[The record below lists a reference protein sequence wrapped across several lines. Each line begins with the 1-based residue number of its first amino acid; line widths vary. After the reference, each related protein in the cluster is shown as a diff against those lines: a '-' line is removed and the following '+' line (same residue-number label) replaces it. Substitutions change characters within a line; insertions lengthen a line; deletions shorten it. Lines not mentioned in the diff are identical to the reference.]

1 MTTRRHLIQLMS
13 VFAIASATLVPTLV
27 MAADMAPDAMI
38 KFVSNDV
45 MDAIKK
51 DKTIVEGDLSKIS
64 QLVDNKVITHVNFK
78 RMTSS
83 AVGPA
88 WNKTTP
94 EQQAQ
99 LQNEFKTLLIRIYS
113 GALSQVSDQIIATK
127 PVRMSAEDLEVI
139 VKTEVRGRGDPIP
152 LEYRL
157 EKTPGVGLGW
167 KIYNF
172 NVNGIW
178 MMETYRSQFAQE
190 INAKGV
196 DGLIASLKDRN
207 AKAAAL
213 KK

>member
-13 VFAIASATLVPTLV
+13 VFAIASATFAPSLV

-45 MDAIKK
+45 MEAIKK

-99 LQNEFKTLLIRIYS
+99 LQSEFKTLLIRIYS
-113 GALSQVSDQIIATK
+113 GALSQVSDQTIAIK
-127 PVRMSAEDLEVI
+127 PVRMSAEDQEVV

>member
-1 MTTRRHLIQLMS
+1 MTTRRTIIQLVS
-13 VFAIASATLVPTLV
+13 VLTIAGATLIPTTAI
-27 MAADMAPDAMI
+27 AADMAPDAMI

-51 DKTIVEGDLSKIS
+51 DKSIVEGDLSKIS

-94 EQQAQ
+94 DQQAQ
-99 LQNEFKTLLIRIYS
+99 LQSEFKTLLIRIYS
-113 GALSQVSDQIIATK
+113 GALSQVSDQTIAIK

-190 INAKGV
+190 INAKGI

-207 AKAAAL
+207 AKAATL

>member
-1 MTTRRHLIQLMS
+1 MTIRRQLIKFLG
-13 VFAIASATLVPTLV
+13 ACTIASTSMMASLAF
-27 MAADMAPDAMI
+27 AADMAPDAMI
-38 KFVSNDV
+38 KLVSNDV

-51 DKTIVEGDLSKIS
+51 DKSIVEGDLTKIS
-64 QLVDNKVITHVNFK
+64 QLVDSKVIVHVNFK

-94 EQQAQ
+94 EQQTQ
-99 LQNEFKTLLIRIYS
+99 LQNEFKTLLIRIYA
-113 GALSQVSDQIIATK
+113 GALSQVSDQTIAIK
-127 PVRMSAEDLEVI
+127 PVRMSAEDQEIV

-157 EKTPGVGLGW
+157 EKTPGTGLGW

-178 MMETYRSQFAQE
+178 MMETYRNQFAQE
-190 INAKGV
+190 INSKGI
-196 DGLIASLKDRN
+196 DGLISSLKDRN
-207 AKAAAL
+207 AKAAAA

>member
-13 VFAIASATLVPTLV
+13 VFAIASTTFAPSLV

-45 MDAIKK
+45 MEAIKK

-99 LQNEFKTLLIRIYS
+99 LQSEFKTLLIRIYS
-113 GALSQVSDQIIATK
+113 GALSQVSDQTIAIK

>member
-13 VFAIASATLVPTLV
+13 VFAIASASLVPTLAT
-27 MAADMAPDAMI
+27 AADMAPDAMI

-99 LQNEFKTLLIRIYS
+99 LQSEFKTLLIRIYS
-113 GALSQVSDQIIATK
+113 GALSQVSDQTIAIK
-127 PVRMSAEDLEVI
+127 PVRMSTEDLEVI

-157 EKTPGVGLGW
+157 EKTPGIGLGW

>member
-1 MTTRRHLIQLMS
+1 MTTRRSIIQLMS
-13 VFAIASATLVPTLV
+13 VFAFAGTAFIPTTA

-51 DKTIVEGDLSKIS
+51 DKSIVEGDLSKIS
-64 QLVDNKVITHVNFK
+64 QLVDSKVITHVNFK

-83 AVGPA
+83 AVGPS

-113 GALSQVSDQIIATK
+113 GALSQVSDQTIAIK
-127 PVRMSAEDLEVI
+127 PVRMSAEDQEVV

>member
-13 VFAIASATLVPTLV
+13 VFAIASATFAPSLV

-45 MDAIKK
+45 MEAIKK

-99 LQNEFKTLLIRIYS
+99 LQSEFKTLLIRIYS
-113 GALSQVSDQIIATK
+113 GALSQVSDQTIAIK

>member
-113 GALSQVSDQIIATK
+113 GALSQVSDQTIAIK

-207 AKAAAL
+207 TKAAAL

>member
-1 MTTRRHLIQLMS
+1 MTSRRFIIQLMS
-13 VFAIASATLVPTLV
+13 VFAVAGAIFTPTIAI
-27 MAADMAPDAMI
+27 AADMAPDAMI

-51 DKTIVEGDLSKIS
+51 DKSIVEGDLSKIS

-94 EQQAQ
+94 EQQLQ
-99 LQNEFKTLLIRIYS
+99 LQNEFKVLLVRIYS
-113 GALSQVSDQIIATK
+113 GALSQISDQTIAIK

-190 INAKGV
+190 INARGV
-196 DGLIASLKDRN
+196 EGLIASLKDRN
-207 AKAAAL
+207 TKAAAL

>member
-1 MTTRRHLIQLMS
+1 MTSRRQITQLMTAFVLAYSAIFSTS
-13 VFAIASATLVPTLV
+13 VV
-27 MAADMAPDAMI
+27 AADMAPDAMI

-45 MDAIKK
+45 MEAIKK
-51 DKTIVEGDLSKIS
+51 DKSIVDGDLSKIS
-64 QLVDNKVITHVNFK
+64 QLVDSKVITHVNFK

-88 WNKTTP
+88 WNKATP

-99 LQNEFKTLLIRIYS
+99 LQAEFKTLLIRIYS
-113 GALSQVSDQIIATK
+113 GALSQVNDQTIAIK
-127 PVRMSAEDLEVI
+127 PVRMSAEDAEVI

-172 NVNGIW
+172 NVSGIW

-196 DGLIASLKDRN
+196 EGLIASLKDRN
-207 AKAAAL
+207 SKAAAL